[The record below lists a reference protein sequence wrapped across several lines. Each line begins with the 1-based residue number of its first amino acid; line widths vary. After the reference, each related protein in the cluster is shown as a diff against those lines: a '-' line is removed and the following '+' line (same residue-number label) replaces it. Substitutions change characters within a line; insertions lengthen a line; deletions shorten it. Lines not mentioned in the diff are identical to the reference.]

1 MSETQVD
8 LSQIRGDFTF
18 HMEYLTNAITQ
29 TLKRELQLWESLG
42 QSEATIDELVKGQ
55 VRIWE
60 ELTGKS
66 DVSGSIPAADDL
78 VQAFIDISAR
88 TKPACD
94 AFEETNELSGSLF
107 HTDTPAEQFTEACRQ
122 IRTLCEDLIMMRE
135 QDPGHH

>member
-8 LSQIRGDFTF
+8 FSQIRGDWAF
-18 HMEYLTNAITQ
+18 HMEYLTNAITR
-29 TLKRELQLWESLG
+29 TLKRELLLWESLG
-42 QSEATIDELVKGQ
+42 QSEATIDDLDKDQ

-66 DVSGSIPAADDL
+66 DVSGSIPVADDL
-78 VQAFIDISAR
+78 VQAFIDVSAR
-88 TKPACD
+88 TKSPCD
-94 AFEETNELSGSLF
+94 AFEEANELSGSLF

-135 QDPGHH
+135 QDPGRD